1 MSDSPAPLE
10 SRPVPQPGRLTLHKL
25 SKLVRFGAIGLFN
38 SLLYAVLSSLLISYF
53 KLAPTLS
60 SAIAFSACLPLSFW
74 SHKRI
79 TFLSGNKASDEFIRF
94 GTVQGTSFCVAI
106 ALMYVIVQML
116 GLHYAFAIISTLI
129 VVPYISFIAMDRWVF
144 RLKGPQDLGRKAS

>member
-1 MSDSPAPLE
+1 MSDSPAPPLAGP
-10 SRPVPQPGRLTLHKL
+10 PVRQSGRLTLHKL

-38 SLLYAVLSSLLISYF
+38 SLLYAFLSSLLISYF

-79 TFLSGNKASDEFIRF
+79 TFLSGNKASDEFIKF
-94 GTVQGTSFCVAI
+94 GTVQGISFCVAL
-106 ALMYVIVQML
+106 ALMYGVTQL
-116 GLHYAFAIISTLI
+116 GLHYAFAILSTLI

-144 RLKGPQDLGRKAS
+144 RLKGPQALGRKTH